1 MNHAIRKDSL
11 RALRFVSISCSLWL
25 K

>member
-11 RALRFVSISCSLWL
+11 RVLRFVSISCSLWL